1 LLFLFWFSITLVFF
15 AFLSIFV
22 DENRTTTPQSRRCL
36 QFFADSLFLNLI
48 ASTLLLGLPLSF
60 LFLLSLALHPRSP
73 LLFRTTL
80 LGYALSPL
88 GVLALTP
95 LLRQLFSSLLL
106 SLLTPSNTLT
116 PAYGTLG
123 LLIDRVRVRLT
134 LTRCCACSSAA
145 CFSLS

>member
-1 LLFLFWFSITLVFF
+1 
-15 AFLSIFV
+15 
-22 DENRTTTPQSRRCL
+22 
-36 QFFADSLFLNLI
+36 
-48 ASTLLLGLPLSF
+48 

-123 LLIDRVRVRLT
+123 LLIDLHTIKT
-134 LTRCCACSSAA
+134 LYGKPATDSV
-145 CFSLS
+145 L